1 MSDVLAFSVA
11 VAYDSGSPV
20 RRLHRLAS
28 SRQEVLDPAR
38 SLNGDIDLATVV
50 YEVVGP
56 GYKKWIREK
65 VPAMDDPAPIDCLH
79 ASALTKRLRTTLM
92 RFPSQTR

>member
-28 SRQEVLDPAR
+28 SRQEVLDLAR

-65 VPAMDDPAPIDCLH
+65 VPAMDDP
-79 ASALTKRLRTTLM
+79 RLRADETASHHPDA
-92 RFPSQTR
+92 FPQPNPVTIRRG